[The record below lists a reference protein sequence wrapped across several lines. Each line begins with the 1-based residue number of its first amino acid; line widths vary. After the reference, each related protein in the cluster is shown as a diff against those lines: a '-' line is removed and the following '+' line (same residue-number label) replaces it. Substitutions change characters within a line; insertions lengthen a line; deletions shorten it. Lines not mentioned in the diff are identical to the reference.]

1 MERENIIEK
10 VRKLRTLAANPAA
23 TVDEAAAAALA
34 AELIIQKHALA
45 EVELQMS
52 QASQEEIMDDGTP
65 LTDWGQRQTLWQ
77 NILTHGLAKAYN
89 CSSVLKWNETGNPNI
104 YAIGKPSDISLLR
117 YQYTFFVIE
126 LTRLSHK
133 LAPKNL
139 GRGTGKTWYNSFY
152 RGAVHAILDSL
163 KSAKEEVRT
172 QASSEALVFIDQ
184 HLNAIE
190 RFKNKKYPGST
201 TTHTAGGNIDPD
213 AYRKGLEAGSNL
225 NPKPALPPGVKGLLT

>member
-1 MERENIIEK
+1 MDRENIIEK
-10 VRKLRTLAANPAA
+10 IRALRAQSQDKSTTVEEAA
-23 TVDEAAAAALA
+23 TFARM
-34 AELIIQKHALA
+34 AEVLIQKYSLA
-45 EVELQMS
+45 EVELEMTKIS
-52 QASQEEIMDDGTP
+52 KEDIVDDGVP
-65 LTDWGQRQTLWQ
+65 LTDWGQRQTVWQ

-89 CSSVLKWNETGNPNI
+89 CSSVLKWNEKGNPNI

-117 YQYTFFVIE
+117 YQYTFFVVE

-139 GRGTGKTWYNSFY
+139 GRGTGKTWFNSFY
-152 RGAVHAILDSL
+152 RGAVHAILASL

-190 RFKNKKYPGST
+190 QFKAGKYPGSVT
-201 TTHTAGGNIDPD
+201 KQFGGNLDPD
-213 AYRKGLEAGSNL
+213 AYRKGVEAGSNL
-225 NPKPALPPGVKGLLT
+225 NPKPALAPGVKGLLT